1 MILRNARL
9 LKPASCSVNLLALSD
24 KMATDRGDA
33 PLQNPHLTY

>member
-1 MILRNARL
+1 MTVRNARL
-9 LKPASCSVNLLALSD
+9 LKPACCVNLLALSD